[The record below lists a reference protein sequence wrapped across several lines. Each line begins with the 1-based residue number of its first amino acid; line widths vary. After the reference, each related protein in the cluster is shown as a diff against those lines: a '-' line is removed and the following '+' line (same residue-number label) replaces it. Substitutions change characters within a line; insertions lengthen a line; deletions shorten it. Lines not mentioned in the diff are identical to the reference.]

1 MADTHDDAV
10 FALNTHLTKRTMLSD
25 ESVYAICLLAR
36 ELLDEKAQRAEKG
49 QKQEQEKQP
58 ECPFCEGTGSAKPSF
73 R

>member
-10 FALNTHLTKRTMLSD
+10 FALNTHLDKGTLLSD
-25 ESVYAICLLAR
+25 ESVRNICLLAR
-36 ELLDEKAQRAEKG
+36 KLLAEKG

-58 ECPFCEGTGSAKPSF
+58 VCPFCEGTGSAKPSF

>member
-10 FALNTHLTKRTMLSD
+10 FALNTHLDKGTLLSD
-25 ESVYAICLLAR
+25 ESVRNICLLAR
-36 ELLDEKAQRAEKG
+36 ALLAEKAQRAEKA

-58 ECPFCEGTGSAKPSF
+58 VCPFCEGTGSAKPSF